1 MKLFIKELFFLI
13 HVVLILMILIDNV
26 QGNIENLC
34 NSNILLVKGK
44 LIGEIQKLEKE
55 FLVSFDVFPNK
66 FVAGWH
72 SVIHFTNGSNYGQ
85 YGDRVPGIWFHD
97 NGAGGLH
104 ISAPINGNFN
114 KVFTTKPIDL
124 NHWSNVKVSQIL
136 KNSVYVYTIILNG
149 EVVFTDINNQTQ
161 SFDNVKVYASDPWYD
176 VQDGLIRNLFVING
190 ISSNDFQPIIV
201 LPTDID
207 ECTNLTDY
215 CNWANSDC
223 ANGNYYF
230 TCKCVAYYSMNCNRE
245 NSDCLNTNQTIHFT
259 CKPGWKLNNNSCVD
273 INECTDSSKYCNW
286 ANSDCINTNGSY
298 YCTCKSGWRL
308 NEYSNSCIDIDECTN
323 VTEYCNLPNSDCIN
337 TNGSYSCTCKFGW
350 TLDEYNNSC
359 RDIDECSSSSNICNT
374 TSNVCVNS
382 IGSYSCYKGEWSTW
396 SECSETCGFGYKY
409 SFLNTSLESQQEAKR
424 SLPCMNMRCPDTNEC
439 KDSTKY
445 CNWTNS
451 DCIDTNES
459 YYCTCKSGWRLN
471 EYSNSCIDIDE
482 CANLTKYCNW
492 PNSDCINTNGSYN
505 CACKFGWTLDE
516 YNNSCV
522 DIDECSSSSNICN
535 TTNNA
540 CVNSI
545 GSYSCYKGEWST
557 WSECSETCG
566 FGYKYS
572 FLNTPLKSHQ
582 EIKKSLPCMNIKCPV
597 DGIWSDWINYK
608 SCLDSC
614 GICFIKQERHCNNP
628 PPTDDGHVCFG
639 INVQYADSNSICRVN
654 GGWTQW
660 SSWSLCSQP
669 CQVGVKKRYRSCT
682 NPVPKYG
689 GLQCNGNYSD
699 ESICYSNECKKV
711 IVNFGM
717 ILSDIDY
724 IIQYSSPL
732 SEPYKELEKI
742 TIVMLQ
748 NLYNKFNK
756 TVQCTLNFIKN
767 EKDYLTKPSI
777 I

>member
-1 MKLFIKELFFLI
+1 MPEKLQRRDSKVLHLQKNAFLNEKEDEHGNSVLKDVAYIENLTKLVQEMCSLHGLDLIKAIVRVIINIFDEPKLEGQRRNKKNSIVNKAITLTSACNVKKNDDYLGMLILTIYHRIMVKNILVVAVLI

-308 NEYSNSCIDIDECTN
+308 NEYSNSCI
-323 VTEYCNLPNSDCIN
+323 
-337 TNGSYSCTCKFGW
+337 GQ
-350 TLDEYNNSC
+350 
-359 RDIDECSSSSNICNT
+359 
-374 TSNVCVNS
+374 
-382 IGSYSCYKGEWSTW
+382 
-396 SECSETCGFGYKY
+396 
-409 SFLNTSLESQQEAKR
+409 FL
-424 SLPCMNMRCPDTNEC
+424 
-439 KDSTKY
+439 
-445 CNWTNS
+445 
-451 DCIDTNES
+451 
-459 YYCTCKSGWRLN
+459 
-471 EYSNSCIDIDE
+471 
-482 CANLTKYCNW
+482 
-492 PNSDCINTNGSYN
+492 
-505 CACKFGWTLDE
+505 
-516 YNNSCV
+516 
-522 DIDECSSSSNICN
+522 
-535 TTNNA
+535 
-540 CVNSI
+540 
-545 GSYSCYKGEWST
+545 
-557 WSECSETCG
+557 
-566 FGYKYS
+566 
-572 FLNTPLKSHQ
+572 
-582 EIKKSLPCMNIKCPV
+582 
-597 DGIWSDWINYK
+597 
-608 SCLDSC
+608 
-614 GICFIKQERHCNNP
+614 
-628 PPTDDGHVCFG
+628 
-639 INVQYADSNSICRVN
+639 
-654 GGWTQW
+654 
-660 SSWSLCSQP
+660 
-669 CQVGVKKRYRSCT
+669 
-682 NPVPKYG
+682 
-689 GLQCNGNYSD
+689 
-699 ESICYSNECKKV
+699 
-711 IVNFGM
+711 
-717 ILSDIDY
+717 
-724 IIQYSSPL
+724 
-732 SEPYKELEKI
+732 
-742 TIVMLQ
+742 
-748 NLYNKFNK
+748 
-756 TVQCTLNFIKN
+756 
-767 EKDYLTKPSI
+767 
-777 I
+777 